1 MSYFLSSS
9 QSGHSTYT
17 ARPPSMQ
24 SVLEGKIS
32 LPSVPR
38 SGSMLAAHSID
49 AMAMNKELFATSIP
63 RQMRRPKPWGT
74 LIFWIKNIYMLTI
87 CYMSLSMSILRD
99 NIFSVLI
106 KESPRPEFFVIWI
119 DTRVPKQASNFGNDL
134 SFVKPYLF
142 IALKCLS

>member
-1 MSYFLSSS
+1 
-9 QSGHSTYT
+9 
-17 ARPPSMQ
+17 
-24 SVLEGKIS
+24 
-32 LPSVPR
+32 
-38 SGSMLAAHSID
+38 
-49 AMAMNKELFATSIP
+49 
-63 RQMRRPKPWGT
+63 
-74 LIFWIKNIYMLTI
+74 
-87 CYMSLSMSILRD
+87 MSILRD

>member
-1 MSYFLSSS
+1 
-9 QSGHSTYT
+9 
-17 ARPPSMQ
+17 
-24 SVLEGKIS
+24 
-32 LPSVPR
+32 
-38 SGSMLAAHSID
+38 
-49 AMAMNKELFATSIP
+49 
-63 RQMRRPKPWGT
+63 
-74 LIFWIKNIYMLTI
+74 MLTI